1 MRIPVGLFQ
10 GCLDFLSTWIR
21 HMWLRTPPPTLCPDH
36 ACIELQVLA
45 VERLK
50 SSIAF
55 LLSSSYSK
63 IIIKRLLETQTNP
76 PFRQKKEK
84 LSEQH
89 FWAEKMATRRRKF
102 WTNLFLHTKKNTT
115 QVQVLQKQKGFSMF
129 YTKKMRNHP
138 SEVLASRLNPRKMM
152 VIWKTP
158 LIIWP
163 NWNISPT

>member
-1 MRIPVGLFQ
+1 MGLKEKFHGSITHILYISMRIPVGLLQ
-10 GCLDFLSTWIR
+10 LCLDFLWTWSR

-76 PFRQKKEK
+76 PFRKKKGKAKRATFLSWKDGYAAAEILNK
-84 LSEQH
+84 LAFTYKKKYHTSPSLAKTKRIFH
-89 FWAEKMATRRRKF
+89 V
-102 WTNLFLHTKKNTT
+102 LHKKCETIPP
-115 QVQVLQKQKGFSMF
+115 KS
-129 YTKKMRNHP
+129 
-138 SEVLASRLNPRKMM
+138 
-152 VIWKTP
+152 
-158 LIIWP
+158 
-163 NWNISPT
+163 